1 MIYTK
6 HIPLRAWGLED
17 KTAKE
22 RTAGLPFFPL
32 RLCRMF
38 LILT

>member
-1 MIYTK
+1 MIYAK
-6 HIPLRAWGLED
+6 HIPLRAWVLD